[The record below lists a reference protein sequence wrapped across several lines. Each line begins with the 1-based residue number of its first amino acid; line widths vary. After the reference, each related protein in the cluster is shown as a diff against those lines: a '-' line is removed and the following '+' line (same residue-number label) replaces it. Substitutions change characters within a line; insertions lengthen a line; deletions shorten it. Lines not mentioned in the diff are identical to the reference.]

1 MQYKKP
7 ELYTTQNRDQF
18 LVLEHYDLEGDPWVR
33 YINTQTEQEYTCRL
47 EAFLQRFSPLA
58 A

>member
-1 MQYKKP
+1 MYKKP
-7 ELYTTQNRDQF
+7 EIYTARTGPEF

-33 YINTQTEQEYTCRL
+33 YRNQQTKQEYTCRL